1 MKRISGT
8 SRFLSNAVQTFG
20 INTGSI
26 NGLVDA
32 ILNNLTI
39 RGSLYNY
46 TSNMGFRDDNLIN
59 NFSAGEYGRYGYNDN
74 TFNSEYN
81 VWDNISSSY
90 PLEKTRIGMPYEK
103 NDYGDSTI
111 EFKSKEELDEI
122 QSGHRSKNINKNR
135 ESYPIIEH
143 TLWDT
148 VTYGVAQDKLNV
160 GDEYEVK
167 KDDVGDRRAN
177 LTAKRRQ
184 YYNGYANLA
193 IESGLFSA
201 STTFRDSNLR
211 SRIAY
216 GKYGAYNFSIDGSS
230 SPKYPSLIIS
240 GITSPGSTIKDEY
253 YVKEG
258 VEPIETFLDEDGDI
272 YDRSEVNRNKAVS
285 YSEQRGHSSYRT
297 YVGSDVKPLALKEK
311 FKLSE
316 VVELGGISLS
326 TDGLYNYGDYRK
338 NSISANEYTYLSQ
351 YGFSYGKDAVK
362 PDQYSVNIKNTF
374 YSGHTYDSQYK
385 VDDSFTNGATRK
397 VKNGKISYVT
407 YTEAENG
414 KVTKSGDI
422 KPSSDNRDTITTFGN
437 SDSVSNLLKR
447 TNELFR
453 EGHIKSLINRFHT
466 EDVEGDELTTS
477 YTSGVGISRGRNLL
491 KDNERDTST
500 GYDDPYCRVWT
511 KVKQYSKYSHAI
523 RHTGPESYS
532 KKLGDALRPNPSWTS
547 YSALDDNGLPHIA
560 PNTSEYTMDNIQ
572 RYMFSIENLAWRDL
586 RLDKLLSTEQIGPN
600 GGRIMWFPPY
610 NLKFNENVTPH
621 WNENEF
627 IGRGEK
633 IYTYTNTERNGNLSF
648 TLLIDHPSS
657 INQWRGPGKPDD
669 KDEAQQILL
678 RYFAGCGDLEPSND
692 KTTKDEKANNEE
704 GGYDVTPSYEGEPID
719 VSYAIFFPNDFS
731 CYDYTDIE
739 QALLELKQYECGK
752 KNIVTIRDEKFKN
765 EVLASYN
772 SADTQDYSLN
782 VDEKAYSTQIIN
794 SLFGGKVDEDS
805 VKRLNDLEN
814 ISDEYSSENG
824 RATLFGV
831 DSQNYEITSIEIQ
844 GFASSHGTANK
855 NQELCRRR
863 SAFMKKIIKEY
874 ASDFVTNDMIQEKD
888 GKVISVGQID
898 GKDVIS
904 SLDAKIARSAIA
916 IFHLNLKKDYKP
928 ESETTEGGTTNVNG
942 ADLTESAKTEEETSG
957 YTEPTAVYKVTSE
970 GVYTYD
976 NEYLYF
982 QKIKDENYTVYQNI
996 VDRISYFDPA
1006 FHSITPEGFNARLTF
1021 LHQCTRQ
1028 GPTKSLNGGSNAYR
1042 DAKVASE
1049 AGTYTVEEAKNANIE
1064 SSYLGT
1070 AGNLAF
1076 GRAPYCVLR
1085 IGDFYNTKICIDS
1098 LQIDYDN
1105 NGIQWDLNPEGV
1117 GIQPMMANINIGFHF
1132 VGGQDLSGPI
1142 ARLQNAVTSNFYSNA
1157 SVYNRYADTSGK
1169 TFNAY
1174 KGITT
1179 QKK

>member
-59 NFSAGEYGRYGYNDN
+59 NFSAGEYGRYGYSDN

-230 SPKYPSLIIS
+230 SPKYPSLISS
-240 GITSPGSTIKDEY
+240 GITS
-253 YVKEG
+253 
-258 VEPIETFLDEDGDI
+258 
-272 YDRSEVNRNKAVS
+272 
-285 YSEQRGHSSYRT
+285 
-297 YVGSDVKPLALKEK
+297 
-311 FKLSE
+311 
-316 VVELGGISLS
+316 
-326 TDGLYNYGDYRK
+326 
-338 NSISANEYTYLSQ
+338 
-351 YGFSYGKDAVK
+351 
-362 PDQYSVNIKNTF
+362 
-374 YSGHTYDSQYK
+374 
-385 VDDSFTNGATRK
+385 
-397 VKNGKISYVT
+397 
-407 YTEAENG
+407 
-414 KVTKSGDI
+414 
-422 KPSSDNRDTITTFGN
+422 FGN

-657 INQWRGPGKPDD
+657 INQWRGPGEPTD

-692 KTTKDEKANNEE
+692 KTTKEEKVNNDE

-719 VSYAIFFPNDFS
+719 VSYVIFFPNDFS

-831 DSQNYEITSIEIQ
+831 DFQNYEITSIEIQ
-844 GFASSHGTANK
+844 GFASSHGIASK

-863 SAFMKKIIKEY
+863 SAFMKKMIKEY

-942 ADLTESAKTEEETSG
+942 ADLTENAKTEQETSG

-1169 TFNAY
+1169 TFNVY